1 MANREDLLII
11 RAARAGEAAAQLK
24 LGQRYL
30 FGGAGLPKSLPTALY
45 WLDRAAQ
52 QDEPDAWMLIGQH
65 VPFETA
71 QSATQPGK
79 LLMWYE
85 RAFDAGIAQAGL
97 VLAKLVLGQP
107 QGAVS
112 EALRSKAQRA
122 LQAAAHAGIAEA
134 QWMLA
139 QSAGHGEADSVGT
152 WPAPGQDGADNEA
165 MLEWA
170 ARAARS
176 GVADARYAMADHA
189 WAQGDLAGFLQWAR
203 PIVGDVVAS
212 APPPGAAVEREVAL
226 VLRTAHA
233 MAAGGGDEPA
243 AVTRVL
249 EWAAQTGDGQAQYVL
264 GLWLARMDADG
275 KRMQAVPGAANYKR
289 AIRWLSL
296 AAGQGFVEAWY
307 ALSKIYQKP
316 ECAQRNPDEARHCL
330 EQAAAA
336 GHGMAQYEL
345 GVAAWRA
352 RHEGAS
358 NDVRAV
364 DWLLKARTRGVSEAA
379 SMLER
384 IAVRATPAAWAQA
397 ILQRVSRSVA
407 ERASLLVARLELAAC
422 FGLSR
427 SEALLIDPKTADR
440 RHCLVVDVRAE
451 HPHGKRRLILVQ
463 TAEERAT
470 LDRVI
475 AKFERAPAGAEGN
488 FRQRLYRLKT
498 LG

>member
-1 MANREDLLII
+1 
-11 RAARAGEAAAQLK
+11 
-24 LGQRYL
+24 LGKRYL

-52 QDEPDAWMLIGQH
+52 QNEPDAWLLIGEH

-71 QSATQPGK
+71 QSTTQPGK

-85 RAFDAGIAQAGL
+85 RAFDAGVAQAGL

-112 EALRSKAQRA
+112 EALHNKAVRA

-139 QSAGHGEADSVGT
+139 QSARYGEADSVGT
-152 WPAPGQDGADNEA
+152 WPTAGQDGVDNEA

-189 WAQGDLAGFLQWAR
+189 WAQGDLAGFMLWAR
-203 PIVGDVVAS
+203 PIVDDVVAS
-212 APPPGAAVEREVAL
+212 TPVPGATVEREVAL

-233 MAAGGGDEPA
+233 MAASGADEPA

-249 EWAAQTGDGQAQYVL
+249 EWAAQTGDCQAQYVL
-264 GLWLARMDADG
+264 GLWLARMDAGG
-275 KRMQAVPGAANYKR
+275 KRMRAAHGAANYKR

-296 AAGQGFVEAWY
+296 AAGQGSQEAWY

-316 ECAQRNPDEARHCL
+316 ECVQRNPDEVRRCL
-330 EQAAAA
+330 VQAAAG

-352 RHEGAS
+352 RHEVAS
-358 NDVRAV
+358 NDVLAV
-364 DWLLKARTRGVSEAA
+364 EWLVKARARGVSEAA
-379 SMLER
+379 LMLER
-384 IAVRATPAAWAQA
+384 IAARATPALWAQT
-397 ILQRVSRSVA
+397 ILDRLSCSVT

-427 SEALLIDPKTADR
+427 SEALLINPKEADR
-440 RHCLVVDVRAE
+440 GHCLVVDVRAE
-451 HPHGKRRLILVQ
+451 HPHSKRRLILVQ
-463 TAEERAT
+463 TAEERSM
-470 LDRVI
+470 LDHVI
-475 AKFERAPAGAEGN
+475 LKFERAPAGEEGN

-498 LG
+498 LA